1 MEIEI
6 SKIQCVWQV
15 WVDGGKTT
23 ITCQSRDQAERVA
36 IKLTLLTVGQMDKGE
51 L

>member
-23 ITCQSRDQAERVA
+23 ITCQSREQAERIA
-36 IKLTLLTVGQMDKGE
+36 MKLTLLNAGQMNVGE